1 VCTAENGSSNDLPEC
16 LAGQRP
22 GAKENEMQLEIK
34 RSTFTLGPAALL
46 AVDDGAGTR
55 IVCHS
60 GVLWITQEG
69 DVKDSIVGPG
79 DVFTIRKPGHTV
91 ITALEP
97 STLSVLA
104 PGSGNVHVHDR
115 QAPPLVMESAACN

>member
-1 VCTAENGSSNDLPEC
+1 VCTAENGIRNDLPEC

-22 GAKENEMQLEIK
+22 WPGAKEKAMQLEIK
-34 RSTFTLGPAALL
+34 RSTFTLGPAGLL

-69 DVKDSIVGPG
+69 DVKDSIIGPA
-79 DVFTIRKPGHTV
+79 DVFTILKPGHTV
-91 ITALEP
+91 ITALES

-104 PGSGNVHVHDR
+104 PGSGNAHVHAR
-115 QAPPLVMESAACN
+115 HAPVTESVACN